1 MAENSDSKQLKG
13 ILNKTKA
20 ESPKRTNEENMK
32 RRISWGNKKI
42 KEFNQASTPSNSE
55 ESKKC
60 KSNTKWG
67 EEYIEQITP
76 DNRGSNEIDI
86 DIEDD
91 DDSIR
96 IPAEE
101 RQRFIDELNSKSARD
116 FNMNKNDDF
125 VTDVKD
131 EHKEEFK
138 TNSKD
143 HIMRIGQPPRVDVPL
158 APPSKNRRYTMYDK
172 FKQVV
177 TKAQNEAMKRP
188 STVSIFDENNVNEE
202 LTHEELNTTNKEQDS
217 SDFVA
222 AFIPERD
229 SQLNSPASP
238 KRVQSMNDSASKQ
251 MIMLEKERIKQQDNK
266 EKLTQLY
273 HQVRSPRP
281 SRRLIEDD
289 LTDNTKMKISIDAQE
304 AKEIDYRRLLR

>member
-1 MAENSDSKQLKG
+1 MTENSDSKQLKG

-20 ESPKRTNEENMK
+20 ESPKRSNEDNIK

-116 FNMNKNDDF
+116 FNMGKNDDF

-138 TNSKD
+138 SKTNSKD
-143 HIMRIGQPPRVDVPL
+143 HIMRVDQPLIVVEPL

-177 TKAQNEAMKRP
+177 NKAQNEAMKRL
-188 STVSIFDENNVNEE
+188 SVEVSIFDENNVNEE
-202 LTHEELNTTNKEQDS
+202 LTHDELNKEQDS

-229 SQLNSPASP
+229 SQFNSPASP

-289 LTDNTKMKISIDAQE
+289 LTDNTKMKISIDAQQT
-304 AKEIDYRRLLR
+304 KEIDYRRLLR

>member
-13 ILNKTKA
+13 ILTKYIFDAENKTKV
-20 ESPKRTNEENMK
+20 ESPKRSNEDNMK

-76 DNRGSNEIDI
+76 DNRESNEIDI

-116 FNMNKNDDF
+116 FNMGKNDDF
-125 VTDVKD
+125 VADVKD
-131 EHKEEFK
+131 ENININARDK
-138 TNSKD
+138 KD
-143 HIMRIGQPPRVDVPL
+143 T
-158 APPSKNRRYTMYDK
+158 NRREPPE
-172 FKQVV
+172 FLKQIQR
-177 TKAQNEAMKRP
+177 T
-188 STVSIFDENNVNEE
+188 I
-202 LTHEELNTTNKEQDS
+202 
-217 SDFVA
+217 
-222 AFIPERD
+222 
-229 SQLNSPASP
+229 
-238 KRVQSMNDSASKQ
+238 
-251 MIMLEKERIKQQDNK
+251 
-266 EKLTQLY
+266 
-273 HQVRSPRP
+273 
-281 SRRLIEDD
+281 
-289 LTDNTKMKISIDAQE
+289 
-304 AKEIDYRRLLR
+304 